1 MAARSSRGVRPAARR
16 RPARSPGSS
25 GLSVSRQSLPRTR
38 RNTRRRRMSLTRKPR
53 VWLATIVLASL
64 AAATP
69 GSPQTK
75 PVVKVGYI
83 PSDSFAALYIM
94 ADRHLPAANIAVE
107 TVKLAGGPEILS
119 QVATGQL
126 NMGGTG
132 MGAAGFNAVAS
143 SLPVEF
149 VAPLHSGYVE
159 DYFTVRRASWE
170 KGIKRIGDL
179 KGKPVALNVRGA
191 AVEWMLDQ
199 ALKRDGLA
207 LKDVQVKTMPFPDMV
222 PALETGAV
230 EAAILTEPFPTLAE
244 ERGIALRPLPRP
256 AGAKATP
263 ITAIFW
269 NKDWAAKNPDL
280 AHKVMVAYLKAA
292 RDLALD
298 NGWKQERNI
307 DLMVKYTGAKADV
320 IRRARALDPN
330 LDMDMA
336 VLDSMQRLSAE
347 QGYLKYKDLLPPTR
361 IFNFAHRDRAVAEL
375 G

>member
-1 MAARSSRGVRPAARR
+1 MRLLVA
-16 RPARSPGSS
+16 
-25 GLSVSRQSLPRTR
+25 
-38 RNTRRRRMSLTRKPR
+38 
-53 VWLATIVLASL
+53 VLLSL
-64 AAATP
+64 AAAAP
-69 GSPQTK
+69 VSSQTK
-75 PVVKVGYI
+75 PTVRVGYI

-94 ADRHLPAANIAVE
+94 ANRHLPAAGIGVE
-107 TVKLAGGPEILS
+107 TVRLAGGTEILS

-126 NMGGTG
+126 HVGGTG

-159 DYFTVRRASWE
+159 DYFTVRKASWE
-170 KGIKRIGDL
+170 KEIKRIADL

-199 ALKRDGLA
+199 ALRKDGLT
-207 LKDVQVKTMPFPDMV
+207 LRDVQVKIMPFPDMV

-244 ERGIALRPLPRP
+244 ERGVALRPLPRP
-256 AGAKATP
+256 GGAKATP
-263 ITAIFW
+263 ITAVFW
-269 NKDWAAKNPDL
+269 NREWATKEPEL
-280 AHKVMVAYLKAA
+280 AHKVMLAYLKAA

-320 IRRARALDPN
+320 IRRARAHALDPN
-330 LDMDMA
+330 LDMDPA
-336 VLDSMQRLSAE
+336 VLESMQRLSGE
-347 QGYLKYKDLLPPTR
+347 MGFLKYKDLLPVSR
-361 IFNFAHRDRAVAEL
+361 LFNFAYRDRAVAEL
-375 G
+375 GKK

>member
-1 MAARSSRGVRPAARR
+1 MRLLVA
-16 RPARSPGSS
+16 
-25 GLSVSRQSLPRTR
+25 
-38 RNTRRRRMSLTRKPR
+38 
-53 VWLATIVLASL
+53 VLLSL
-64 AAATP
+64 AAAAP
-69 GSPQTK
+69 VSSQTK
-75 PVVKVGYI
+75 PTVRVGYI

-94 ADRHLPAANIAVE
+94 ADRHLPAAGIGVE
-107 TVKLAGGPEILS
+107 TVRLAGGTEILS

-126 NMGGTG
+126 HVGGTG

-159 DYFTVRRASWE
+159 DYFTVRKASWE
-170 KGIKRIGDL
+170 KEVKRIADL

-199 ALKRDGLA
+199 ALRKDGLT
-207 LKDVQVKTMPFPDMV
+207 LRDVQVKIMPFPDMV

-244 ERGIALRPLPRP
+244 ERGVALRPLPRP
-256 AGAKATP
+256 GGAKATP
-263 ITAIFW
+263 ITAVFW
-269 NKDWAAKNPDL
+269 NRGWATKEPEL
-280 AHKVMVAYLKAA
+280 AHKVMLAYLKAA

-320 IRRARALDPN
+320 IRRARAHALDPN
-330 LDMDMA
+330 LDMDPA
-336 VLDSMQRLSAE
+336 VLESMQRLSGE
-347 QGYLKYKDLLPPTR
+347 MGFLKYKDLLPVSR
-361 IFNFAHRDRAVAEL
+361 LFNFAYRDRAVAEL
-375 G
+375 GKK

>member
-1 MAARSSRGVRPAARR
+1 
-16 RPARSPGSS
+16 
-25 GLSVSRQSLPRTR
+25 
-38 RNTRRRRMSLTRKPR
+38 MSLTPRVR
-53 VWLATIVLASL
+53 VWLATIVLAALS
-64 AAATP
+64 AATP
-69 GSPQTK
+69 ASPQTK

-94 ADRHLPAANIAVE
+94 AERHLPAADVAVE
-107 TVKLAGGPEILS
+107 TVKMSGGSEILS

-126 NMGGTG
+126 TMGGTG
-132 MGAAGFNAVAS
+132 MGAAGFNAVAA

-149 VAPLHSGYVE
+149 VAPLHSGYIE
-159 DYFTVRRASWE
+159 DYFTVRKASWE
-170 KGIKRIGDL
+170 KEIKRIADL
-179 KGKPVALNVRGA
+179 KGKPAALNVRGA

-199 ALKRDGLA
+199 ALKRDGLG
-207 LKDVQVKTMPFPDMV
+207 LKDVQIKIMPFPDMV

-244 ERGIALRPLPRP
+244 ERGVALRPLPRP

-269 NKDWAAKNPDL
+269 NKDWASKNPDL
-280 AHKVMVAYLKAA
+280 AHKVMVGYLKAA

-320 IRRARALDPN
+320 IRRARAHVLDAN
-330 LDMDMA
+330 LDMDMG
-336 VLDSMQRLSAE
+336 VLDSMQKLSAE
-347 QGYLKYKDLLPPTR
+347 QGYLKYKDLLPPSR
-361 IFNFAHRDRAVAEL
+361 LFNFTYRDRAVAEL
-375 G
+375 GRK

>member
-1 MAARSSRGVRPAARR
+1 MRFLVA
-16 RPARSPGSS
+16 
-25 GLSVSRQSLPRTR
+25 
-38 RNTRRRRMSLTRKPR
+38 
-53 VWLATIVLASL
+53 VLLWL
-64 AAATP
+64 AAAVP
-69 GSPQTK
+69 VSSQTK
-75 PVVKVGYI
+75 PAVRVGYI
-83 PSDSFAALYIM
+83 ASDSFAALYIM
-94 ADRHLPAANIAVE
+94 ADRYLPAAGIGVE
-107 TVKLAGGPEILS
+107 TVRLAGGTEILS

-126 NMGGTG
+126 QVGGTG

-159 DYFTVRRASWE
+159 DYFTVRKASWE
-170 KGIKRIGDL
+170 KEIKRIADL

-199 ALKRDGLA
+199 ALRKDGLT
-207 LKDVQVKTMPFPDMV
+207 LRDVQIKIMPFPDMV
-222 PALETGAV
+222 PALESGAV

-244 ERGIALRPLPRP
+244 ERGIAVRPLPRP

-269 NKDWAAKNPDL
+269 NKDWAAKDPEL

-320 IRRARALDPN
+320 IRRARAHVLDPN
-330 LDMDMA
+330 LDMDPA
-336 VLDSMQRLSAE
+336 VLESMQRLSGE
-347 QGYLKYKDLLPPTR
+347 MGFLKYKDQLPVSR
-361 IFNFAHRDRAVAEL
+361 LFNFAYRDRAVAEL
-375 G
+375 GKK